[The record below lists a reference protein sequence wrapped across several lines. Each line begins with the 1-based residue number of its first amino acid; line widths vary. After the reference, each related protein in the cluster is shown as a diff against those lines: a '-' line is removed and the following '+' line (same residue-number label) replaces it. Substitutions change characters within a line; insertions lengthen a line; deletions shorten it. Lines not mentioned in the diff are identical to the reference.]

1 MVPAKQEL
9 TESVTASFE
18 KDREGIVATN
28 TAASLM
34 RGVPPQL
41 MELIAGMGEVWSAK
55 TLCTYMSSLEFEAG
69 CVDARDVLIVPDSSS
84 GLGIR
89 SCLLV

>member
-1 MVPAKQEL
+1 M
-9 TESVTASFE
+9 
-18 KDREGIVATN
+18 I

-34 RGVPPQL
+34 RGVPPHL

-55 TLCTYMSSLEFEAG
+55 ALCAYMSSLEFEAG

-84 GLGIR
+84 GLGTR
-89 SCLLV
+89 SCLLVCCCSRS